1 MDEQEEDHHTGT
13 GAAQFPH
20 TGVGK
25 SGIGNDRQTQCHP
38 GQGYEQYRGTQYGG
52 QQYGGQGYQGTEA
65 PGGSYV
71 GGYYPP
77 NTYQPCNWHANWHD
91 E

>member
-1 MDEQEEDHHTGT
+1 MSKKRTITQEQG
-13 GAAQFPH
+13 QP
-20 TGVGK
+20 K
-25 SGIGNDRQTQCHP
+25 SRTQGSGNLGSGNDRQTQHHP
-38 GQGYEQYRGTQYGG
+38 GRGYKQYRGTQYGG